1 MEKKGKKGLIIFYVV
16 CSIILITCF
25 FVTRHFKK
33 ESEKLD
39 EINEILDTLTIETTS
54 GEVIETEYFTI
65 NEEYLIK
72 IPINFER
79 LSDES
84 IAIKYPENDTD
95 KIVYSNEDTTLNLVM
110 EFSET
115 KLSNEEVKN
124 YIEDFTE
131 DIKDDASDIKTEFF
145 EREGYNFGI
154 VSFISNAVDT
164 DLYNRMMIFSID
176 GKLRVASFNST
187 IDLKD
192 EYEPIANFITDSIMI
207 HSSQKED

>member
-39 EINEILDTLTIETTS
+39 EINEILDTLTIETTN

-72 IPINFER
+72 IPTNFER

-192 EYEPIANFITDSIMI
+192 EYEPVANFITDSIMI